1 MFPLGCA
8 SDWFSVHILIP
19 LTTLAQKYFCC
30 CPLKFHNF
38 KVRGGRYNHHVLFFS
53 SFYLFIYFWL
63 HWVSAA
69 VLSLVAVNR
78 GDSSLQCA
86 GCSLQWPL
94 LMQCMGSRVSV
105 VVAHGLS
112 CPMVM
117 WDLPGLGVEPM
128 SPALPGGSLT
138 MDHQGSPRLVLLSL
152 RPVNI
157 SVSLGCKAFPAFLPL
172 PWLQLWAQYLILC
185 FVPRIDFSL
194 LPFPFFSSQDTS
206 LSPKVH
212 SLP

>member
-1 MFPLGCA
+1 MYIKAMAVGSWVSGVPFRLCLRLVLCA
-8 SDWFSVHILIP
+8 HSYSSNNP
-19 LTTLAQKYFCC
+19 
-30 CPLKFHNF
+30 CPEVFLLFFEVSQFHGAGWEVQSPCSF
-38 KVRGGRYNHHVLFFS
+38 FFS

-63 HWVSAA
+63 HWVSTA

-94 LMQCMGSRVSV
+94 LLQCMGSRVSV

-128 SPALPGGSLT
+128 SPALPGRFLT
-138 MDHQGSPRLVLLSL
+138 MDHQGSPRLVLFSL
-152 RPVNI
+152 RPINI
-157 SVSLGCKAFPAFLPL
+157 SVSLGCKAFPVFLPL
-172 PWLQLWAQYLILC
+172 PWLQFWAQYLILC

-194 LPFPFFSSQDTS
+194 LPFPF
-206 LSPKVH
+206 LS
-212 SLP
+212 